1 MNPPPL
7 ESLTMV
13 MIMILIMIMIMMII
27 NNEAASLESLTRLRE
42 GLFNCRT
49 WARWLYSQM
58 IFEYSDS
65 FQMIF

>member
-7 ESLTMV
+7 DLESLTMIMI
-13 MIMILIMIMIMMII
+13 MIMILMMII